1 MQGLLLSQ
9 LQQWA
14 AGSQSH
20 EETLGNGTKHKTQN
34 YPHPKSK
41 GAGTVIYQL
50 AKIFCRGLI
59 PGSVNSLACGKQVK
73 QSCTVVYLIY
83 LILAMGHV

>member
-14 AGSQSH
+14 AASQSH

-41 GAGTVIYQL
+41 GAGKTGNWQ
-50 AKIFCRGLI
+50 IFANWQK
-59 PGSVNSLACGKQVK
+59 SFVED
-73 QSCTVVYLIY
+73 
-83 LILAMGHV
+83 